1 MQWHRATVLHQ
12 CLSQTAAMLSLKRK
26 WMWPSAFDLCSH
38 CLMYVPRS
46 PQVILMCKESENT
59 VTFANVKI
67 HFQFF
72 SQISKFSCI
81 LCSVLSHGLISKYAV
96 VLLLTIQ
103 FPFRSPRY
111 RKGLVCVILHCSYD
125 SYHIQE
131 KRCVCGTD
139 LSSVLGVLLLYF
151 CVTPQPFC
159 SGKQKTKTCLYH
171 CHKSLVVH
179 KTRFWSKS

>member
-46 PQVILMCKESENT
+46 PQVILMCKESVNT
-59 VTFANVKI
+59 ITFANVKI

-81 LCSVLSHGLISKYAV
+81 LCSVLSRGLISKYAV
-96 VLLLTIQ
+96 VLLLTIP

-131 KRCVCGTD
+131 KRCVCVEQIYSACLGSCCST
-139 LSSVLGVLLLYF
+139 SVLH
-151 CVTPQPFC
+151 PSPFAVGSKRPVC
-159 SGKQKTKTCLYH
+159 TTVI
-171 CHKSLVVH
+171 SL
-179 KTRFWSKS
+179 

>member
-46 PQVILMCKESENT
+46 PQVMLMCKESENT

-111 RKGLVCVILHCSYD
+111 RKGLVCVILHCSYLWFLPHTRKKVCVWNR
-125 SYHIQE
+125 SIQRAWGLVALLLCYTPALLQWE
-131 KRCVCGTD
+131 AKDQD
-139 LSSVLGVLLLYF
+139 LSVPLS
-151 CVTPQPFC
+151 
-159 SGKQKTKTCLYH
+159 
-171 CHKSLVVH
+171 
-179 KTRFWSKS
+179 